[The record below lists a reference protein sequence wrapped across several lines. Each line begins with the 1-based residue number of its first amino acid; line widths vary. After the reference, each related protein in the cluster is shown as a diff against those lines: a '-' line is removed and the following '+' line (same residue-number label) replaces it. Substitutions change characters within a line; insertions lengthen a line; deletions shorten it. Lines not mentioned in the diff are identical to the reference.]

1 LKSVSPL
8 KDSLMNRKFLLGVAI
23 GAILAAVPILHFSRS
38 TNAFEIDSD
47 KSSVVSIPDAGKA
60 GKAPLDD
67 FFYKDD
73 GAAQANAPA
82 AEASV
87 PDAGKAVQPLTEE
100 YLYRADVGTPSVGG
114 GVLQVAPALTEDR
127 VRELIREE
135 IKANPALVIDAVK
148 SDAGGV
154 LNALNAYLEGQRV
167 EEEKNRDVK
176 TLAAEP
182 RLTKSEGY
190 PYIGNPEGK
199 VELFY
204 YFDVNCHYCKQLEPE
219 LDRFVADNPDVKIIH
234 REMPILADSSRYGA
248 ELSGLLFAKYPEKY
262 AELHHQLMTL
272 KPGMSPDDIDAALNN
287 ILGLEKA
294 APIIAAARDPKA
306 SAEAQAV
313 AERVAESLAAASE
326 AGVTGTPFV
335 MVKDSGLVLRG
346 AAADAYAQFQ
356 SMAAKARAKHAEK
369 AAN

>member
-1 LKSVSPL
+1 
-8 KDSLMNRKFLLGVAI
+8 MNRKFLLGAAI
-23 GAILAAVPILHFSRS
+23 GAILAGTPILYFSQTS
-38 TNAFEIDSD
+38 NAFEIDSD
-47 KSSVVSIPDAGKA
+47 NSSVVSIPDISKGE
-60 GKAPLDD
+60 APLSD
-67 FFYKDD
+67 
-73 GAAQANAPA
+73 
-82 AEASV
+82 
-87 PDAGKAVQPLTEE
+87 
-100 YLYRADVGTPSVGG
+100 YLYREDVGGTPQTGLMV
-114 GVLQVAPALTEDR
+114 VDNQPTVASALTEDR

-135 IKANPALVIDAVK
+135 IKANPAIVIDAIK
-148 SDAGGV
+148 TDTGSV
-154 LNALNAYLEGQRV
+154 LTALNSYLEGQRV
-167 EEEKNRDVK
+167 EDEKNRDVK

-190 PYIGNPEGK
+190 PFIGNPEGK

-219 LDRFVADNPDVKIIH
+219 LDRFVADNPDVKVIH

-248 ELSGLLFAKYPEKY
+248 ELSGLLFAEYPKKY
-262 AELHHQLMTL
+262 AELHHLLMSL
-272 KPGMSPDDIDAALNN
+272 KPGMTPDDIDAALNS

-294 APIIAAARDPKA
+294 APIIAAARNPKA

-313 AERVAESLAAASE
+313 AERVAESLAAATE

-335 MVKDSGLVLRG
+335 MVKDSGLILRG
-346 AAADAYAQFQ
+346 AAADSYAQFQ